1 MIELELTYLAK
12 SLPVGLEKCSRKEVS
27 DIYIPKAREHPTL
40 RIRKNGDK
48 YEMTKKEPVILGD
61 SSKQAEHTIPLTEE
75 EFAELQHLKGKR
87 VRKIRYLYPIAGR
100 IAEVDVF
107 QDKLYGLVLVDVE
120 FESEDEKAQ
129 FKMPDFC
136 LADVTQEK
144 FTAGGMLCGKSFK
157 DIKEELKKYK
167 YKKIFLQIG

>member
-12 SLPVGLEKCSRKEVS
+12 CIPDSLASCKQKEIF
-27 DIYIPKAREHPTL
+27 DIYIPKSREHPTL
-40 RIRKNGDK
+40 RIRKNGEK
-48 YEMTKKEPVILGD
+48 FEMTKKEPVMQGD
-61 SSKQAEHTIPLTEE
+61 SSKQEEHTIPLTEE
-75 EFAELQHLKGKR
+75 EFNELAVLKGKR
-87 VRKIRYLYPIAGR
+87 VRKIRYLYPINEK

-107 QDKLYGLVLVDVE
+107 QDKLSGLVLVDVE
-120 FESEDEKAQ
+120 FNSEEEKAA

-144 FTAGGMLCGKSFK
+144 FTAGGMLCGKSYK

-167 YKKIFLQIG
+167 YKKLKLQ